1 MSNFSKLIDRF
12 DRLFLYYTE
21 KVIGTF
27 DKPTRKF
34 YIDAVYGI
42 LKGQS
47 VLLSDIAHA
56 LSEKIT
62 PKKTIERISRFLSR
76 EYDLDFRNGLL
87 SLAISMM
94 PKSELKVFSVDDTD
108 VSKPYGKCFESL
120 GRVRDASSP
129 DGAIGNGYKVS
140 CITAL
145 AASSKHPMPVYDV
158 FHSETK
164 PGYLSANT
172 YTFEGIDFV
181 SSHRQYFVI
190 RARKK
195 QEDKGK
201 GGEGRPDQRGKEEEG
216 KDTHTLYLQGEQA
229 CREGVASQGE
239 AA

>member
-12 DRLFLYYTE
+12 DRLFLYHLE
-21 KVIGTF
+21 KAIGTF

-34 YIDAVYGI
+34 YVDAVYGI

-47 VLLSDIAHA
+47 IILSDIAHS

-62 PKKTIERISRFLSR
+62 AKKTIERISRFLSR
-76 EYDLDFRNGLL
+76 KPDLKFRGGLL

-94 PKSELKVFSVDDTD
+94 PRSGLKVFSVDDTD
-108 VSKPYGKCFESL
+108 VSKPYGKSFESL

-129 DGAIGNGYKVS
+129 DGSIGKGYRVS

-145 AASSKHPMPVYDV
+145 TAASKHPMPIYDV

-172 YTFEGIDFV
+172 YTFEGLEFV
-181 SSHRQYFVI
+181 CSWL
-190 RARKK
+190 
-195 QEDKGK
+195 G
-201 GGEGRPDQRGKEEEG
+201 
-216 KDTHTLYLQGEQA
+216 
-229 CREGVASQGE
+229 
-239 AA
+239 